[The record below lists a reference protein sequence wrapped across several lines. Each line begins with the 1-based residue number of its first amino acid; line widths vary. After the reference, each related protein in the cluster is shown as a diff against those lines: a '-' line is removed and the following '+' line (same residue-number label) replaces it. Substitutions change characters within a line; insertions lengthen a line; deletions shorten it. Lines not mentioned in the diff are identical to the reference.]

1 MKNKISKFKNGD
13 IVRVLKGVKDPDFQ
27 ISIEG
32 WSGEIEDVNLIGN
45 DSWLYTIVWDQDTL
59 SVAGEDYETKC
70 DNKNL
75 DFERIYLE
83 ENELELV
90 ISSKIDEN
98 WVFKA

>member
-27 ISIEG
+27 INIGG
-32 WSGEIEDVNLIGN
+32 WSGEIEDVDLIEN
-45 DSWLYTIVWDQDTL
+45 ESWLYTIAWDQDTL
-59 SVAGEDYETKC
+59 SVAGEDYVTKC
-70 DNKNL
+70 ENKNL

-90 ISSKIDEN
+90 ISSKFDEN
-98 WVFKA
+98 LVFIA